1 VVCFNTIE
9 DQIVPERSS
18 PDAEM
23 LVSFDD
29 RKRARETTQLPNSNR
44 QFRDEGSSPERVI
57 RRYVFLDECQVL
69 ARIRSQGDPHA

>member
-1 VVCFNTIE
+1 MNNPNDNDVVCFNTIE

-29 RKRARETTQLPNSNR
+29 RKRAGNDPAAE
-44 QFRDEGSSPERVI
+44 FESSIP
-57 RRYVFLDECQVL
+57 RR
-69 ARIRSQGDPHA
+69 RIAP